1 MAMQVLAKLQGD
13 MKQAMK
19 SGDAVSRDT
28 LRMVIAALKHKELEL
43 ERELDAAEE
52 LAVLQKA
59 LKTREESVAQYDA
72 AGRTDLAAKERAEIA
87 VVQRY
92 LPAMLSEDETRTLV
106 RATIQKLGLSSKKDV
121 GALMKTLMAEHRGKI
136 DGKLVQRVAAELLA

>member
-1 MAMQVLAKLQGD
+1 MAMQVLAKLQDD

-28 LRMVIAALKHKELEL
+28 LRMLIANLKQKELEL
-43 ERELDAAEE
+43 KRELDAAEE

-59 LKTREESVAQYDA
+59 LKTREESVTQYDA
-72 AGRTDLAAKERAEIA
+72 AGRLDLVAKEKAEIA

-106 RATIQKLGLSSKKDV
+106 RATIQKLGISSKKDV
-121 GALMKTLMAEHRGKI
+121 GQLMKTLMAEHKGKI
-136 DGKLVQRVAAELLA
+136 DGKLVQRVAGELLA